1 MSLCTV
7 SRGRVPAE
15 RVNFRGISCKY
26 RLLPVGKILAK
37 QRRKVKKTPKT
48 VKVKSSEIKL
58 IRLYSSNMVI
68 TYQGGAF
75 VKVQFGDITIA
86 VNPIS
91 KDSKL
96 KTSRF
101 GADIA
106 LVSLNHP
113 DFCGVDQVSFG
124 EKNAFAVTGPGEY
137 EIKNVFIRG
146 FKSESKYGG
155 ENRINTIYT
164 VNLENMHLCFLGAL
178 SSKDLPNEV
187 AEAIDDIDILFV
199 SVGAVGTLSPYEAYK
214 LAVKLEPKLIV
225 PLYWGNT
232 AALKTFLKEAGE
244 ENTKPV
250 DKLTLKKK
258 DLEGKEADV
267 IAIESVV

>member
-1 MSLCTV
+1 
-7 SRGRVPAE
+7 
-15 RVNFRGISCKY
+15 
-26 RLLPVGKILAK
+26 
-37 QRRKVKKTPKT
+37 
-48 VKVKSSEIKL
+48 
-58 IRLYSSNMVI
+58 MVI

-75 VKVQFGDITIA
+75 VKVGFGDITIA

-106 LVSLNHP
+106 LVSVNHP
-113 DFCGVDQVSFG
+113 DFAGTDQVTFG
-124 EKNAFAVTGPGEY
+124 EKNAFAITGPGEY
-137 EIKNVFIRG
+137 EIKDVFIKG
-146 FKSESKYGG
+146 FKAESKYGG
-155 ENRINTIYT
+155 EERLNTIYT
-164 VNLENMHLCFLGAL
+164 VNLENMHLCFLGGL
-178 SSKDLPNEV
+178 STKDLLSEV
-187 AEAIDDIDILFV
+187 AEGIDDIDILFV
-199 SVGAVGTLSPYEAYK
+199 SIGADGLLSPSDAYK

-244 ENTKPV
+244 DSVKPI

-267 IAIESVV
+267 VVLEPIA

>member
-1 MSLCTV
+1 M
-7 SRGRVPAE
+7 
-15 RVNFRGISCKY
+15 
-26 RLLPVGKILAK
+26 
-37 QRRKVKKTPKT
+37 
-48 VKVKSSEIKL
+48 
-58 IRLYSSNMVI
+58 
-68 TYQGGAF
+68 
-75 VKVQFGDITIA
+75 KVQFGDIIIA

-96 KTSRF
+96 KTTRF

-106 LVSLNHP
+106 LISLNHP
-113 DFCGVDQVSFG
+113 DFSGTDQVSFG
-124 EKNAFAVTGPGEY
+124 EKNAFAITGPGEY
-137 EIKNVFIRG
+137 EIKDVFIKG

-155 ENRINTIYT
+155 ENRLNTIYT

-178 SSKDLPNEV
+178 SSKDLQSDV
-187 AEAIDDIDILFV
+187 AETIDDIDILFV
-199 SVGAVGTLSPYEAYK
+199 SVGTDGILSPSDAYK
-214 LAVKLEPKLIV
+214 LAVKLEPKLII
-225 PLYWGNT
+225 PLYWGNS

-267 IAIESVV
+267 IVLEPTT

>member
-1 MSLCTV
+1 
-7 SRGRVPAE
+7 
-15 RVNFRGISCKY
+15 
-26 RLLPVGKILAK
+26 
-37 QRRKVKKTPKT
+37 
-48 VKVKSSEIKL
+48 
-58 IRLYSSNMVI
+58 MVI

-106 LVSLNHP
+106 LISLNHP
-113 DFCGVDQVSFG
+113 DFAGIDQVSFG
-124 EKNAFAVTGPGEY
+124 EKNAFAITGPGEY
-137 EIKNVFIRG
+137 EIKDVFIKG
-146 FKSESKYGG
+146 FKSESKYGK
-155 ENRINTIYT
+155 EDRLNTIYT
-164 VNLENMHLCFLGAL
+164 VNLENMRLCFLGAL
-178 SSKDLPNEV
+178 SSKDLSSDVSE
-187 AEAIDDIDILFV
+187 EIDDIDILFV
-199 SVGAVGTLSPYEAYK
+199 SIGTDGVLSPIDAYK

-225 PLYWGNT
+225 PLYWGNSV
-232 AALKTFLKEAGE
+232 ALKTFLKEAGE
-244 ENTKPV
+244 ENIKPI

-267 IAIESVV
+267 VVLEPVT